1 MGGGGS
7 KGVSSL
13 YNTNPNNI
21 AVTKEDPNVGRFQ
34 DYENPIQYNIFTKSD
49 NRYIII
55 FIIIFLF
62 FLLMLKSLLFRAR
75 KK

>member
-7 KGVSSL
+7 KGVSDL
-13 YNTNPNNI
+13 HKIDPVTT
-21 AVTKEDPNVGRFQ
+21 AVVKEDPNVGRFQ
-34 DYENPIQYNIFTKSD
+34 DYENPIQFNIISKSD

-55 FIIIFLF
+55 FIIICL
-62 FLLMLKSLLFRAR
+62 FLLLFLNSLLFTKR

>member
-7 KGVSSL
+7 KDVSNL
-13 YNTNPNNI
+13 HKIDPNTTSVI
-21 AVTKEDPNVGRFQ
+21 KEDPNVGRFQ
-34 DYENPIQYNIFTKSD
+34 DYENPIQFNIITKSD

-55 FIIIFLF
+55 FIIICL
-62 FLLMLKSLLFRAR
+62 FLLLFLNSLLFKKR